1 LKNKNL
7 FRPPLHFFGLKS
19 EGVFFIP
26 YCSLKNCRQRLACE
40 SYKPVHIQQLKYV
53 SCSAA
58 ETESDIGKHAKT
70 ACGHFLLRQNDGIK
84 GYEREMFDHKTIC
97 GGLFRQDLNSLQ

>member
-26 YCSLKNCRQRLACE
+26 YCSLKNCRQGSLVSLKAL
-40 SYKPVHIQQLKYV
+40 HIQQLKYV

-58 ETESDIGKHAKT
+58 ETGSDIGKHAKT
-70 ACGHFLLRQNDGIK
+70 ACGHFLSVKTMASKAMSEKCLTIK
-84 GYEREMFDHKTIC
+84 QSVVDCFART
-97 GGLFRQDLNSLQ
+97 

>member
-26 YCSLKNCRQRLACE
+26 YCSLKNYRQRLACE
-40 SYKPVHIQQLKYV
+40 SYNRPHIQQLKYV

-58 ETESDIGKHAKT
+58 KTESDIGKHAKT
-70 ACGHFLLRQNDGIK
+70 ACGHFARQTDGIK
-84 GYEREMFDHKTIC
+84 GYER
-97 GGLFRQDLNSLQ
+97 

>member
-26 YCSLKNCRQRLACE
+26 YCSLKNYRQRLACE
-40 SYKPVHIQQLKYV
+40 SHNRSHIQRLKYV

-58 ETESDIGKHAKT
+58 ETGSDIGKHAKT
-70 ACGHFLLRQNDGIK
+70 ACGHFLLVKMMASKAMSDKCLTKKQSVVDCFAR
-84 GYEREMFDHKTIC
+84 T
-97 GGLFRQDLNSLQ
+97 

>member
-26 YCSLKNCRQRLACE
+26 YCSLKNYWQGSLVSLKA
-40 SYKPVHIQQLKYV
+40 VHIQQLKYV

-58 ETESDIGKHAKT
+58 ETGSDIGKHAKT
-70 ACGHFLLRQNDGIK
+70 A
-84 GYEREMFDHKTIC
+84 
-97 GGLFRQDLNSLQ
+97 